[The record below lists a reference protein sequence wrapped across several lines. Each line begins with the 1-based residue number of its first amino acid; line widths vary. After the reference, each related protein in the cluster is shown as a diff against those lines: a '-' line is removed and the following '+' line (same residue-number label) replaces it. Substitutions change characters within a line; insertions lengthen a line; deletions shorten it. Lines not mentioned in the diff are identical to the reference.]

1 MLLRVKGSSL
11 ADETF
16 ECLIEF
22 LRIMRTS
29 QRSVRLLALS
39 RTSLSER
46 CGRSLLTWLK
56 TVREE
61 SASAD
66 AFTGVNQMK
75 IELQQVLFLSFP
87 RYKFCLLDPF
97 ITRSKKWT
105 KFRTL
110 PRLQMC
116 GLF

>member
-66 AFTGVNQMK
+66 EPKKSVVADDK
-75 IELQQVLFLSFP
+75 KSADE
-87 RYKFCLLDPF
+87 KLLEEMIADEEAA
-97 ITRSKKWT
+97 K
-105 KFRTL
+105 
-110 PRLQMC
+110 
-116 GLF
+116 G